1 MIQTQERSMSK
12 FFQWLGREA
21 FSIFMA
27 IGFAAIAALFM
38 LSIDAAAN
46 EQQQVVRDHPQ
57 CVLLDKGSKGY
68 YYMMCQGTVQIIQP
82 SEAK

>member
-1 MIQTQERSMSK
+1 MSK

-27 IGFAAIAALFM
+27 IAFASIFAILILGAET
-38 LSIDAAAN
+38 AN
-46 EQQQVVRDHPQ
+46 REQAQVIRDHPQ

>member
-1 MIQTQERSMSK
+1 MSK

-21 FSIFMA
+21 FSIFML
-27 IGFAAIAALFM
+27 ITFASLIAVLV
-38 LSIDAAAN
+38 LAADRAST
-46 EQQQVVRDHPQ
+46 EQEQVIRDHPQ

-82 SEAK
+82 SEAQ

>member
-1 MIQTQERSMSK
+1 MSK

-27 IGFAAIAALFM
+27 IAFASIFAILILGAET
-38 LSIDAAAN
+38 AN
-46 EQQQVVRDHPQ
+46 REQEQVIRDHPQ

-68 YYMMCQGTVQIIQP
+68 YYMMCQGTVQIVQP